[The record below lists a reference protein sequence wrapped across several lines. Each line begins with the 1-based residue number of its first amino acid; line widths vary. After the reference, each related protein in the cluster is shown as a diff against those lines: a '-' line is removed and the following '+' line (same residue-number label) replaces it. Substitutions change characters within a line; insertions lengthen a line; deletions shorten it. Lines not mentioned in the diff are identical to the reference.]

1 MCLVRDLCCS
11 CNLRLL
17 QGHTWP
23 LLESSLQVWDLQQG
37 KCMRT
42 LTGHSQPVQ
51 KLHVDGQRLF
61 SIGGRSLRVWDLTTF
76 VCVHVIHLPRD
87 NGAISALAMNPGRML
102 YIAGQVR
109 ALKWRGLSKSCEIMP
124 CLAL

>member
-1 MCLVRDLCCS
+1 MRDRCCS
-11 CNLRLL
+11 CKLRLL
-17 QGHTWP
+17 HGHTWP
-23 LLESSLQVWDLQQG
+23 PLECTLQVWDLQQG

-51 KLHVDGQRLF
+51 KLHADGQRLF

-109 ALKWRGLSKSCEIMP
+109 ASGDSFSKFGR
-124 CLAL
+124 

>member
-1 MCLVRDLCCS
+1 MGIPGH
-11 CNLRLL
+11 RLN
-17 QGHTWP
+17 
-23 LLESSLQVWDLQQG
+23 SLQVWDLQQG

-51 KLHVDGQRLF
+51 KLHADGQRLF

-109 ALKWRGLSKSCEIMP
+109 ALKWG
-124 CLAL
+124 CLIKI

>member
-1 MCLVRDLCCS
+1 
-11 CNLRLL
+11 
-17 QGHTWP
+17 
-23 LLESSLQVWDLQQG
+23 
-37 KCMRT
+37 MRT

-51 KLHVDGQRLF
+51 KLHADGQRLF

-109 ALKWRGLSKSCEIMP
+109 ALKWSSKLEMCECVVSPGI
-124 CLAL
+124 